1 MTKEEFYMAQ
11 SEIEKYGQEAALYEQ
26 LARYYQYTNPKKY
39 MELYMKYHSAI
50 TKLVHVYEKRG
61 SQEATL
67 PSYMRIFHA
76 SPHTPAIDFLVNG
89 QKVVKNISFKQHSPY
104 LSLTQGQYRVDIVPV
119 GNETPI
125 FSALVPMMGNHS
137 YTLAAI
143 STDTHLQLQPMLD
156 NTPLQSG
163 QAKIRFLHFSSD
175 TPAVHVSIK
184 GGDYLF
190 ENVLFKQVTDYLQ
203 VSPGTADIEISLAD
217 TKKILV
223 TIPDVKVE
231 PNTIYTFALVG
242 YSNQSPKLEAVVLTN

>member
-1 MTKEEFYMAQ
+1 MAQ
-11 SEIEKYGQEAALYEQ
+11 SEIEKYGQEVALYEQ
-26 LARYYQYTNPKKY
+26 LARYYQYTNSKKY
-39 MELYMKYHSAI
+39 MELYMKHHNAI
-50 TKLVHVYEKRG
+50 TKLIHAYEKRD
-61 SQEATL
+61 SQEAAL

-76 SPHTPAIDFLVNG
+76 SPHTPAVDFLVNG
-89 QKVVKNISFKQHSPY
+89 QKVIKNISFKQCSPY
-104 LSLTQGQYRVDIVPV
+104 LSLSQGQYRVDIVPT

-143 STDTHLQLQPMLD
+143 GTDTHIQLQPMLD

-163 QAKIRFLHFSSD
+163 QAKIRFSHFSPD

-203 VSPGTADIEISLAD
+203 VSPGTADIEISLTD
-217 TKKILV
+217 TKKVLA
-223 TIPDVKVE
+223 TIPNQKVE

-242 YSNQSPKLEAVVLTN
+242 YSNRSPKLEAVVLTN

>member
-1 MTKEEFYMAQ
+1 MAQ

-39 MELYMKYHSAI
+39 MELYMKYHNAI
-50 TKLVHVYEKRG
+50 TKLVHAYEKRD
-61 SQEATL
+61 SQEAAL

-76 SPHTPAIDFLVNG
+76 SPHTPVVDFLVNG
-89 QKVVKNISFKQHSPY
+89 QKVVKNIAFKQYSPY
-104 LSLTQGQYRVDIVPV
+104 LSLTQGKYRVDIVPV

-125 FSALVPMMGNHS
+125 FSALVPMMGNRS
-137 YTLAAI
+137 YTLVAI
-143 STDTHLQLQPMLD
+143 GTDTHIQLQPMLD

-163 QAKIRFLHFSSD
+163 QAKIRFSHFSPD

-190 ENVLFKQVTDYLQ
+190 ENVLFKQITDYLQ

-217 TKKILV
+217 TKKVLV
-223 TIPDVKVE
+223 TIPNVKVE

>member
-1 MTKEEFYMAQ
+1 MAQ

-26 LARYYQYTNPKKY
+26 LTRYYQYTNPKKY
-39 MELYMKYHSAI
+39 MELYMKYHNAM
-50 TKLVHVYEKRG
+50 TKLVHAYEKRD

-76 SPHTPAIDFLVNG
+76 SPQTPTIDFLVNG
-89 QKVVKNISFKQHSPY
+89 QRVIKNISFKQYSPY
-104 LSLTQGQYRVDIVPV
+104 LSLSQGQYRIDIVPA

-143 STDTHLQLQPMLD
+143 GTDAHIQLQPMLD

-163 QAKIRFLHFSSD
+163 QAKIRFSHFSPD
-175 TPAVHVSIK
+175 TPAVHVLIK
-184 GGDYLF
+184 DGDYLF
-190 ENVLFKQVTDYLQ
+190 ENVLFRQVTDYLQ

-217 TKKILV
+217 TKKVLA
-223 TIPDVKVE
+223 TIPNQKVE
-231 PNTIYTFALVG
+231 PNTIYTFSLVG
-242 YSNQSPKLEAVVLTN
+242 YSHQSPKLEAVVLTN